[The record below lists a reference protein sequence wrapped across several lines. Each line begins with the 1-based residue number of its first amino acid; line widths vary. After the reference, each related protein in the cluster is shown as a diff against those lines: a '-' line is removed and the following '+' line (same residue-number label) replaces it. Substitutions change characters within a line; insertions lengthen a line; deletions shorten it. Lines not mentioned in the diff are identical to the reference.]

1 LAGHAARLK
10 IDHKQ
15 RLPTFDLTFRVSALP
30 PHPGQYR
37 SFVIAEIHRQL
48 YKFVGF
54 RHVFDPLD
62 GANPDVEL
70 VDIACRDLRLYR
82 GR

>member
-1 LAGHAARLK
+1 LGVR
-10 IDHKQ
+10 
-15 RLPTFDLTFRVSALP
+15 ALP

-37 SFVIAEIHRQL
+37 SFVIAEINRQL
-48 YKFVGF
+48 HKFLGF

-62 GANPDVEL
+62 GANPDIEL
-70 VDIACRDLRLYR
+70 VDIAYRDSRLYR